1 MKQIRILTMLVG
13 IAAIASCEAQTDP
26 TVVSAVE
33 TKTGGVRLPLVTVS
47 NGRTFRLEN
56 AEFNF
61 VGPQTQIVRSSS
73 YVNELEVQLPIGNYQ
88 VELRPGWQ
96 LLEVLSGGVERAV
109 TAIVSGP
116 NPLPLTITTAGTSD
130 ALFQLQLV
138 GTSSTGVGRIR
149 FGVDTGACVP
159 TSCAALGAVC
169 GTTSD
174 GCGSTLSCG
183 NCVSPATCN
192 ASNQCSCTPKTCAS
206 VGAQCGTVSD
216 GCGGT
221 LNCGNCVSPAT
232 CNASN
237 QCSCTPKTCAT
248 LGAQCGTVSD
258 GCGGTLNCGNC
269 VSPATCNTSN
279 QCATTCAPKT
289 CATLGAQCGT
299 VLDGC
304 GGTLSCGNCT
314 SPATCNAS
322 NQCATT
328 CAPKTCATLGAQC
341 GTVSDGC
348 GGTLSCGNC
357 TSPATCNAS
366 NQCTTSLTATL
377 KVNGQDWS
385 TGFCRD
391 VIVANGANSATKS
404 WYVVISM
411 KGSTLASAWNTVS
424 STVALGSRFDS
435 TSSNAII
442 AAKTGTQAFG
452 FCANKPATGA
462 FVEPVVVSVTPTF

>member
-26 TVVSAVE
+26 SVVSAVE

-61 VGPQTQIVRSSS
+61 VGPQTQVVRSSS
-73 YVNELEVQLPIGNYQ
+73 YVNELEVQLPVGNYQ

-116 NPLPLTITTAGTSD
+116 NPLPLSITTAGTSD
-130 ALFQLQLV
+130 VLFQLQLV

-183 NCVSPATCN
+183 NCISPATCN

-206 VGAQCGTVSD
+206 LGAQCGTVSD
-216 GCGGT
+216 GCGSALNCGNCASPTTCNASNQCSCTPKTCASIGAQCGT
-221 LNCGNCVSPAT
+221 VSDGCGSTLSCGNCVSPAT

-237 QCSCTPKTCAT
+237 QCA
-248 LGAQCGTVSD
+248 
-258 GCGGTLNCGNC
+258 
-269 VSPATCNTSN
+269 
-279 QCATTCAPKT
+279 
-289 CATLGAQCGT
+289 
-299 VLDGC
+299 
-304 GGTLSCGNCT
+304 
-314 SPATCNAS
+314 
-322 NQCATT
+322 
-328 CAPKTCATLGAQC
+328 
-341 GTVSDGC
+341 
-348 GGTLSCGNC
+348 
-357 TSPATCNAS
+357 
-366 NQCTTSLTATL
+366 TSLTATL

-404 WYVVISM
+404 WYIVIFM